1 MLILYCRWDAD
12 NVIEGNDIHHTMTR
26 LGDGGMI
33 YTLGPQGNRPF
44 LRASG
49 FGRYYPVEPEPPLE
63 ILPMSQIVR
72 NYLHDN
78 GPNSDRGGQKIK
90 ALYSDEGSTNW

>member
-1 MLILYCRWDAD
+1 MPWDAD
-12 NVIEGNDIHHTMTR
+12 NVIEGNNIHHVMTR

-44 LRASG
+44 LRPNGA
-49 FGRYYPVEPEPPLE
+49 GRSYPAQPKPPLR
-63 ILPMSQIVR
+63 IKPMSQIVR

-78 GPNSDRGGQKIK
+78 GPSSIFQGG
-90 ALYSDEGSTNW
+90 LLGGVGSVGDIRWYIC